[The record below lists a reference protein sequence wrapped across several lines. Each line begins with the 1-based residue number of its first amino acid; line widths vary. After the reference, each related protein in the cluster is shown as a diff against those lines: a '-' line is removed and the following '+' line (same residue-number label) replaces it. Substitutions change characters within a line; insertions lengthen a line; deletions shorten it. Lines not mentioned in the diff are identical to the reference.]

1 MDRPVPR
8 GLIKGD
14 GFGRLSTVRIGD
26 PVNGSPGST
35 SSYRDVEI
43 SSKRVDRKV
52 GGGEA
57 EIADGLKEG
66 LVIVAFVGVSFR
78 SERREVDPS
87 ISPASEEEAVLVVL
101 GKLRVAVDFHPGGR
115 SAVDLIESG
124 GGIEEIR
131 RPIEGALVAREEPSV
146 VSPNPDVKDPTVG
159 IPWELVIPLSVGV
172 EGEEVA
178 VLVEGEVV
186 LVAESVGNDLTLF
199 SIRRDAEDRSL
210 RGVGDGGGGGGDVP
224 FADIGVISAGHVKPS
239 VRTASDSM
247 GAVFSSS
254 SGKLVEKFGVT
265 AREGL
270 TGLGAMQENPLR
282 LNAEEVVSVPEE
294 AVGITGFVE
303 DDLGLVGYAVLV
315 RIEKDLDIPW
325 PGDSHLPVFRD
336 RHGPGVMGEVIAGKL
351 CDLKSLRDTEGVF
364 GMKASDGQ
372 QDEKKVT
379 GHADGT
385 VILVFFRGEASLE
398 LLFRGNV
405 S

>member
-1 MDRPVPR
+1 VDRPVPW
-8 GLIKGD
+8 GLIKSD

-35 SSYRDVEI
+35 SSYRDEEI

-57 EIADGLKEG
+57 EIADRLKEG
-66 LVIVAFVGVSFR
+66 LVIVAFVGVSFW
-78 SERREVDPS
+78 SERRKVDPS
-87 ISPASEEEAVLVVL
+87 ISPASEEKAVLVVF

-131 RPIEGALVAREEPSV
+131 RPIEGALVAWEEPSV

-159 IPWELVIPLSVGV
+159 IPWELVISLSVGV
-172 EGEEVA
+172 EGEEMA

-210 RGVGDGGGGGGDVP
+210 RGVGDGRGGGGDVP
-224 FADIGVISAGHVKPS
+224 FADIGVIAAGHVKPS

-247 GAVFSSS
+247 GAVFSTSP
-254 SGKLVEKFGVT
+254 GQFIKQFGISP
-265 AREGL
+265 RKSL
-270 TGLGAMQENPLR
+270 TWRGAMQENPLW

-294 AVGITGFVE
+294 AVRITSFVE
-303 DDLGLVGYAVLV
+303 DDLGLVCHSIVV
-315 RIEKDLDIPW
+315 RI
-325 PGDSHLPVFRD
+325 
-336 RHGPGVMGEVIAGKL
+336 
-351 CDLKSLRDTEGVF
+351 
-364 GMKASDGQ
+364 
-372 QDEKKVT
+372 
-379 GHADGT
+379 
-385 VILVFFRGEASLE
+385 
-398 LLFRGNV
+398 
-405 S
+405 